1 MKRWNVTNSKG
12 YTFKLYYETLEEVQK
27 EWKDCTI
34 TECTDYE
41 YLQYIQKIKDL
52 SIETKQIYKSGR
64 LRELLKIPYLNGF
77 MYIILFK
84 DNNCYYELLEYQVI
98 NNNALDFPITWTC
111 ISDIPKFYNEV
122 LTRKPINIKLYS
134 FRSYGE
140 PKLPKPKELKN
151 IKQSF
156 SVDFIPK
163 KCRCQCFIKDND
175 LYIKHR
181 DYFSRVIGDE
191 YGESLLATCKRFGI
205 ETNKKEKF
213 LYADTWGSIVL
224 RNEAWILIE
233 NIVPIMTMEETNE
246 IELRE
251 ELIYKFE
258 KLNKI
263 RRYDLGTTWRI
274 FFENVVKELKEYL
287 K

>member
-27 EWKDCTI
+27 EWKDCI
-34 TECTDYE
+34 IAECTDYE

-64 LRELLKIPYLNGF
+64 LRELLKITYINGF

-111 ISDIPKFYNEV
+111 VSDIPKFYIEV
-122 LTRKPINIKLYS
+122 LTRSPVNIKLYS

-191 YGESLLATCKRFGI
+191 YGEPLLATCERFGI

-246 IELRE
+246 IELRN
-251 ELIYKFE
+251 ELICKFE

-263 RRYDLGTTWRI
+263 RRNDLGVTWRI